1 MLPRFAESIP
11 RRPSLTPSVSIYVE
25 QTVSTS
31 AAGQIST
38 QERSRVSRRWV
49 VIGLLTLGTMIAYV
63 DRSNI
68 SVALAVPD
76 FKQLFHLT
84 DHQRGALNSAF
95 FWSYAFLQ
103 IPAGWLVDRYGVKLP
118 YTIAFLVWSLISAVT
133 GLAGSVPQL
142 LALRVL
148 LGVGQSA
155 AVPASMRWIR
165 FHFTEKERGLAVGVF
180 MSGTKFGPAIAAPV
194 AAWLIAAYGWRPMFV
209 VLGLGCLV
217 WLVPW
222 LLLVR
227 DNDRRIE
234 QTEATRSAAPT
245 RMPFARV
252 IASPV
257 IWGTVIG
264 TFCYMYFVYFC
275 MTWMPAYFVERRHL
289 SLTSMGWYTFFSF
302 SGMAA
307 MAAFAGWV
315 ADRLIARGGNAV
327 RVRKAFTIAGFL
339 MASTEVIG
347 GLSDSVSVALFF
359 AVFSLTGLG
368 LATAN
373 YWALTQTL
381 IPGGA
386 IGRIV
391 GIQNCA
397 ANLPG
402 IVAPILTG
410 WLKETTGSY
419 DAPMQAIWFFLVL
432 GIVSYVFLVREKY
445 APKEVPL

>member
-1 MLPRFAESIP
+1 VRTSAPTA
-11 RRPSLTPSVSIYVE
+11 VSI
-25 QTVSTS
+25 QQSS
-31 AAGQIST
+31 A
-38 QERSRVSRRWV
+38 VSRRWIILV
-49 VIGLLTLGTMIAYV
+49 LLTVGTMIAYV

-76 FKQLFHLT
+76 FKRLFQLT
-84 DHQRGALNSAF
+84 DQDRGTLNSAF

-103 IPAGWLVDRYGVKLP
+103 IPAGWLVDRYGVKIP
-118 YTIAFLVWSLISAVT
+118 YAIAFLSWSLMSAAT
-133 GLAGSVPQL
+133 GLAGSVSQL
-142 LALRVL
+142 LALRVM
-148 LGVGQSA
+148 LGVGES
-155 AVPASMRWIR
+155 VVTPASMRWIR
-165 FHFTEKERGLAVGVF
+165 FHFDEKDRGLAVGIF

-194 AAWLIAAYGWRPMFV
+194 AAWLIAAYGWRAMFF

-222 LLLVR
+222 FLLIGS
-227 DNDRRIE
+227 DDRQIE
-234 QTEATRSAAPT
+234 QRETVRKTAPV
-245 RMPFARV
+245 RMPFAR
-252 IASPV
+252 IMASPV
-257 IWGTVIG
+257 IWGTIIG

-289 SLTSMGWYTFFSF
+289 SLTSMGLYTFFSF

-307 MAAFAGWV
+307 MAAVGGWA
-315 ADRLIARGGNAV
+315 ADRIIARGGNAV

-347 GLSDSVSVALFF
+347 GLSDSVGVALFF

-402 IVAPILTG
+402 IMAPILTG
-410 WLKETTGSY
+410 WLKETTGRY
-419 DAPMQAIWFFLVL
+419 DAPIQATWVFLIA
-432 GIVSYVFLVREKY
+432 GILAYVFLVREKY
-445 APKEVPL
+445 APTELSS